1 MTSRDSF
8 CIAYRNDSNFGC
20 TICLVCVVARGH
32 CVAEQLRGIQVE
44 TARFE
49 QHNDPAIAKYLA
61 DDWVCVGQRRTLSKK
76 EFVEN
81 VKQNFATHENGV
93 NPYAIEKKNLQVHI
107 FGNTAVV
114 TYLKEYRQTPDTT
127 KGFSEDD
134 TDVFVRD
141 AGRWRLRF
149 TKIAPVQMQ
158 TASN

>member
-1 MTSRDSF
+1 MLKSVL
-8 CIAYRNDSNFGC
+8 IL
-20 TICLVCVVARGH
+20 LVGLLVTEPFAR
-32 CVAEQLRGIQVE
+32 CQAASATDEQLLRGIEVE

-49 QHNDPAIAKYLA
+49 QRNDPAIAKYLA
-61 DDWVCVGQRRTLSKK
+61 DDWVCVDQRRTLSKK

-93 NPYAIEKKNLQVHI
+93 NPYTIEKKNLQVHI

-114 TYLKEYRQTPDTT
+114 TYVKEYRQTPDTT

-141 AGRWRLRF
+141 AGRWRVRF
-149 TKIAPVQMQ
+149 TKIAPVRMQ
-158 TASN
+158 TAAN